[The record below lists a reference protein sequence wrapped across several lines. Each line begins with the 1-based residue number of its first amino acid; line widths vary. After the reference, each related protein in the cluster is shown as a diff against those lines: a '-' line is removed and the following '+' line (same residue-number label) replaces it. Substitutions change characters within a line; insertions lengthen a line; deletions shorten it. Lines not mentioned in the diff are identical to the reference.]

1 MTYSA
6 KTYSAKPGE
15 IGRTW
20 FVMDASDEVLGRLAT
35 RAATV
40 IRGKH
45 KPVFT
50 AHTDT
55 GDFVVVVNAEKVKL
69 TGNKLDKKKF
79 RRHTGYPG
87 GLVEIPYRRLLETHP
102 ERAIEQAVYGMLPK
116 GRLGRQLRHKL
127 KVYKGAEHPHSS
139 QKPEPL
145 TIDGP
150 IPVKMEPEP
159 QPKPRKPQAKKPAKP
174 KEDKAKPAR
183 KAPAKRKPSAKKSAP
198 KKSKPVE
205 EEAPVA
211 EAPVAEAPPADPEA
225 PTAAGGS
232 GGAGAEGA
240 GAPSIKEDKS

>member
-1 MTYSA
+1 M

-15 IGRTW
+15 IGRKW

-50 AHTDT
+50 AHVDT

-69 TGNKLDKKKF
+69 TGNKLDKKRF

-127 KVYKGAEHPHSS
+127 KVYAGPEHPHSS
-139 QKPEPL
+139 QQPEPL
-145 TIDGP
+145 SVSGP
-150 IPVKMEPEP
+150 IPVHVAPPPPM
-159 QPKPRKPQAKKPAKP
+159 KPRKPKEKKPATAKSTAKSTAKKPAARKS
-174 KEDKAKPAR
+174 KAKPAAR
-183 KAPAKRKPSAKKSAP
+183 RSAP
-198 KKSKPVE
+198 KKES
-205 EEAPVA
+205 
-211 EAPVAEAPPADPEA
+211 
-225 PTAAGGS
+225 
-232 GGAGAEGA
+232 
-240 GAPSIKEDKS
+240 